1 MIYYPIS
8 LISTVSEW
16 WSYYIYITKSINS
29 HSQFYDEL
37 TCNYV
42 QNTQDFISNNILK
55 KNRYST
61 MSSSTDNVLSIY
73 KKVTIFKTSFIALYM
88 LTDSNLKF

>member
-16 WSYYIYITKSINS
+16 WSYYIYITKSTNS

-42 QNTQDFISNNILK
+42 QITQDFISNNILK

-61 MSSSTDNVLSIY
+61 MYL
-73 KKVTIFKTSFIALYM
+73 
-88 LTDSNLKF
+88 